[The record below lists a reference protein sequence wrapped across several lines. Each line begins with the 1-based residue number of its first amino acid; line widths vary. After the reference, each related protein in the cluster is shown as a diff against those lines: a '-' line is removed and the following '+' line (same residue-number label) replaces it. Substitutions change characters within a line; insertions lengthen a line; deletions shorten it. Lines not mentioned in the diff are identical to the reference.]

1 MQKKLGLVLAGGG
14 GKGAYQI
21 GVWKYLKEIG
31 IDKHI
36 SVISGTS
43 VGGLNAALLA
53 MNDYDIAEDI
63 WRNHIDGAILSRH
76 SYDIAIKKIIR
87 IIPVNILNLIPKI
100 LTYIQ
105 DGLFSREGLSDIMNS
120 YIDFETIKK
129 SNKSVYATCIY
140 LPVIEDK
147 LDING
152 PEKNERV
159 AFRLNNYDK
168 EIIKTIL
175 LATSAIP
182 VVFPPEYINGRKYI
196 DGGTPIPDVGDNV
209 PLTPLDIEKCTD
221 AIIVNL
227 DIHSDPPSIKDKY
240 GNVMHKE
247 KSQLKLYQ
255 LYPSRDIN
263 GLFGIGNTL
272 NFTPE
277 LVDELMRLG
286 YIDAKNNAKIFE
298 RILKEY
304 ESTENI
310 SSKTIDKS
318 RFDRLNDKIEGI
330 KEQAAVNLKM
340 STKNNENKEIGEIKS
355 MNFELENQNKYH
367 LILSKLIEEGKK
379 VDISTEATENLQY
392 AVENMKI
399 LIPVVGNF
407 SAGKSS
413 ILNCFIGKDLLPVG
427 MEPTTAIP
435 SELYYSEDE
444 YTEGVLSDG
453 TVEKLDNLSNL
464 NKKYVCLRR
473 YINSA
478 ALKSIQ
484 PVVLVDMPGFDSPID
499 DHDQAIFNYLDRGLH
514 YIVLISADGD
524 KVLQPHVKRQIENIK
539 AFGKDCSFCLSKID
553 LISSDIAEELKQGLI
568 TQLLPITK
576 KQEEIHCISNTKS
589 SLFDDFVKSF
599 RPEELFETIFK
610 PRIVECA
617 FNEKQ
622 SVNIVLY
629 ALKNDKQ
636 KNNNAI
642 EDLKDSLEK
651 VKCRKE
657 KLLEN
662 YSNYSYEEEA
672 SEIADAA
679 GSAISSQADSL
690 VDLAMSS
697 GSDALQ
703 AEISSIIQNAII
715 VKVNGI
721 TSRLVNKLSIEFSR
735 DIEDLNS
742 ILGQHNSSAVLTK
755 LNDSVLNDSI
765 KKLFDSTTI
774 QVNNCNKQKA
784 KQKSADLLSRL
795 PIGLGL
801 MKILTPLVGITSSLV
816 VSAFGLLSG
825 KTGNRKQRETIKQD
839 IIAQIP
845 PVKREIRVK
854 STEILADNAKEMITV
869 ISEKYETIINQ
880 KQEEISEVAK
890 TLDESKNITE
900 RVNLCESALKNIDSL
915 LEEIL

>member
-36 SVISGTS
+36 SVVSGTS
-43 VGGLNAALLA
+43 VGGLNAALFA
-53 MNDYDIAEDI
+53 MNDYDVAEDI
-63 WRNHIDGAILSRH
+63 WRNHIDGAILSPH
-76 SYDIAIKKIIR
+76 SDDIDFSKLSRYMTFHNALSSDYTKDGIFSR
-87 IIPVNILNLIPKI
+87 
-100 LTYIQ
+100 
-105 DGLFSREGLSDIMNS
+105 DGLIDIMNT
-120 YIDFETIKK
+120 YVDFEAIKK
-129 SNKSVYATCIY
+129 SNKSIYATCIY
-140 LPVIEDK
+140 FPDFEDK
-147 LDING
+147 FDIVNG

-159 AFRLNNYDK
+159 AFRINNYDK

-182 VVFPPEYINGRKYI
+182 FVFPPEFINGRKYI
-196 DGGTPIPDVGDNV
+196 DGGSPVPKVGDNV

-227 DIHSDPPSIKDKY
+227 NINSNPPTIKDKY
-240 GNVMHKE
+240 GDEIHNE
-247 KSQLKLYQ
+247 RSQLKLYQ

-263 GLFGIGNTL
+263 GFLGIKNTL

-277 LVDELMRLG
+277 NVAELIMLG
-286 YIDAKNNAKIFE
+286 YKDTKNHAKMFE
-298 RILKEY
+298 KILKEY
-304 ESTENI
+304 ESTDSFYSKSI
-310 SSKTIDKS
+310 SKS
-318 RFDRLNDKIEGI
+318 GFNRLDEKIQDLE
-330 KEQAAVNLKM
+330 EQAEIDLKL
-340 STKNNENKEIGEIKS
+340 STTKRENKEIRDMKKMS
-355 MNFELENQNKYH
+355 FELDNQNKYH

-379 VDISTEATENLQY
+379 IDISTESTENLQY
-392 AVENMKI
+392 AVENMRL

-413 ILNCFIGKDLLPVG
+413 ILNSFIGKDLLPVG
-427 MEPTTAIP
+427 IDPTTAIP
-435 SELYYSEDE
+435 AELYYSVDE

-453 TVEKLDNLSNL
+453 TIEKIDNLSDL
-464 NKKYVCLRR
+464 GKKYVCLRR
-473 YINSA
+473 YINSV

-499 DHDQAIFNYLDRGLH
+499 EHDQAIFNYLDRGLH

-553 LISSDIAEELKQGLI
+553 LISSDIVEELKQGLI
-568 TQLLPITK
+568 KQLLPITK
-576 KQEEIHCISNTKS
+576 KNEEIYCISNKNS
-589 SLFDDFVKSF
+589 SLFDDFVNSF
-599 RPEELFETIFK
+599 KPEELFEKVFK
-610 PRIVECA
+610 PRVIECA

-622 SVNIVLY
+622 SVNTVLY

-642 EDLKDSLEK
+642 EDLNDSLEK
-651 VKCRKE
+651 LKCRKD

-662 YSNYSYEEEA
+662 YSKYTYAEEA

-679 GSAISSQADSL
+679 GSAISSQSDSL
-690 VDLAMSS
+690 VDLAMSG
-697 GSDALQ
+697 GSDAVQ
-703 AEISSIIQNAII
+703 AEISSIIQNSVI

-721 TSRLVNKLSIEFSR
+721 ISRLVNKLSIEFSR

-742 ILGQHNSSAVLTK
+742 ILGQYNSSAVLTK
-755 LNDSVLNDSI
+755 LNDSI
-765 KKLFDSTTI
+765 KNAFDSTAI
-774 QVNNCNKQKA
+774 QIDNCNKQKA
-784 KQKSADLLSRL
+784 KQKTSNIISML
-795 PIGLGL
+795 PASLGI
-801 MKILTPLVGITSSLV
+801 MKILNPVISIISSLV
-816 VSAFGLLSG
+816 LGFLGLLKGGDSS
-825 KTGNRKQRETIKQD
+825 NRKQRETIKQT
-839 IIAQIP
+839 IISQIP
-845 PVKREIRVK
+845 SIKREIRTK
-854 STEILADNAKEMITV
+854 ATEILAENANQMITV

-880 KQEEISEVAK
+880 KKDEITEVAK

-900 RVNLCESALKNIDSL
+900 RVNLCESVIKDIDSL